1 MWKVTWD
8 LVAINIYGHIY
19 VYSMTPDMAWV
30 QVKRDSGISELKSR
44 SVLL

>member
-1 MWKVTWD
+1 MWKVAWD

-19 VYSMTPDMAWV
+19 VYRMTPVVAWV
-30 QVKRDSGISELKSR
+30 PGKRDAGISELKSR